1 MIDCECGAVLV
12 LVQKSELSI
21 VYVVLD
27 CVVYTAIVVCVV
39 RVYVRSYVQIIK
51 VLFTEFETGTK
62 LILNLRG
69 DVL

>member
-1 MIDCECGAVLV
+1 M
-12 LVQKSELSI
+12 
-21 VYVVLD
+21 YVVLD